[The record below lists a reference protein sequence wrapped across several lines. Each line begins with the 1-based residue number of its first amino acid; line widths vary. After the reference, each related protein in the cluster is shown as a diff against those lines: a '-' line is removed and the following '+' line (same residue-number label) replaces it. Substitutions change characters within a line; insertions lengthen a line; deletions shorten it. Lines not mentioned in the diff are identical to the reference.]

1 MHTFFP
7 RNCNSIGESTT
18 PAHLG
23 NYELKIQNHH
33 IPIITIRNLAIK
45 IQSIFKLSEISR
57 NMKKKKKKKNP
68 IILKIN
74 IRKERI

>member
-45 IQSIFKLSEISR
+45 IQSIFKLSEISQ
-57 NMKKKKKKKNP
+57 NMKKKKNKKKSYYFEN
-68 IILKIN
+68 
-74 IRKERI
+74 